1 MTFFLQSSVNTFLLG
16 KPTVRLFESILAI
29 YWFPISEGYLGK
41 LICKVELWN
50 PQLNSSLHTINE
62 KCQNLRRG
70 DVVTAAQ
77 LRLTDDSSQSK
88 SGAGGG
94 RAPIYYDYARE
105 GLRNQRDRRRRQGLG
120 GGLGG
125 LVEGPEET
133 RGSQGVTCTSKPLP
147 HCLRPFL
154 GNLNI
159 IPSNSLADRTNQ
171 LSKTTPL

>member
-1 MTFFLQSSVNTFLLG
+1 M
-16 KPTVRLFESILAI
+16 
-29 YWFPISEGYLGK
+29 
-41 LICKVELWN
+41 
-50 PQLNSSLHTINE
+50 
-62 KCQNLRRG
+62 
-70 DVVTAAQ
+70 TAAQ

-125 LVEGPEET
+125 LVGWWRVRRKPEVH
-133 RGSQGVTCTSKPLP
+133 RGSPAPLSH